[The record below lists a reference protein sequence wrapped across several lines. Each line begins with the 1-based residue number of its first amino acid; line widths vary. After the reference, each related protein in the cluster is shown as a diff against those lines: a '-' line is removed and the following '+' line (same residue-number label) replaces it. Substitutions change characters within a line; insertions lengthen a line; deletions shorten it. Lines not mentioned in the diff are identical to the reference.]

1 MTTPDPK
8 HPEKAREQIDV
19 MLAAAGWA
27 IQDYEELVER
37 DERSLDLFWLKDE
50 SLLEADSLPD
60 PDIIAREIA
69 DDLRGAREQINSI
82 LVDLE
87 ANP

>member
-50 SLLEADSLPD
+50 CLLEADSLPD

>member
-27 IQDYEELVER
+27 IQDYEDLVER